1 MRNKTTFWPVPGVQF
16 SSVIGSLVSLVTLTT
31 LTTAKADAI
40 LLIANSDSNNI
51 IMFDESS
58 KRFQGNFIQPGLG
71 GLRAPDNITI
81 GRDGNVYVSSGGSN
95 SLNLRDPKYPK
106 DSAVLRYSSR
116 GQFLGVAAV
125 GGGLTRPYGSAF
137 GPDGNLYVSSFR
149 TNQILR
155 YNGKTGAFLGVF
167 ASDNNGGLGKLNGL
181 NGPNGLLF
189 GPDGSLYVATEG
201 TANDAQG
208 RLAFPYASQILRY
221 SPIQV
226 AGLAPATPRVLVKQP
241 DFSILPE
248 NPGYISFLGLKLA
261 PDAKSIYVSDF
272 AAGVRQY
279 DFSGNLL
286 RFIST
291 NYTGTLPSRNSIGS
305 LTFGSN
311 DNRNNL
317 YVIGFDDGNNNLGAV
332 LEYRGEKRRLRQGN
346 SNVFSGKAFSDRSLV
361 RPIGV
366 VACDRCRP
374 MQP

>member
-1 MRNKTTFWPVPGVQF
+1 MRNRTIFGPVPGLQI

-40 LLIANSDSNNI
+40 LLIANSDGNNI

-58 KRFQGNFIQPGLG
+58 KRFQGNFTQPGLG
-71 GLRAPDNITI
+71 GLRAPDSITI
-81 GRDGNVYVSSGGSN
+81 GPDGNVYVSSGGSN
-95 SLNLRDPKYPK
+95 SLNLLDLKYPR
-106 DSAVLRYSSR
+106 DSAVLRYSPS
-116 GQFLGVAAV
+116 GKFLGVAAV
-125 GGGLTRPYGSAF
+125 GGGLTRPYGNAF

-155 YNGKTGAFLGVF
+155 YNGRTGAFLGVF

-201 TANDAQG
+201 TANDAKG
-208 RLAFPYASQILRY
+208 NLAFPYSSQVLRY

-226 AGLAPATPRVLVKQP
+226 AGLAPTNTPRVLVKQP
-241 DFSILPE
+241 DFSNLPE

-317 YVIGFDDGNNNLGAV
+317 YVIGFDNGNNNLGSV
-332 LEYRGEKRRLRQGN
+332 LEYLGEKRRLRQGN
-346 SNVFSGKAFSDRSLV
+346 ANVFSGRAFSDRSLV

-366 VACDRCRP
+366 AACDRCRP
-374 MQP
+374 K